1 MPYQLTSPDLDI
13 VLALVRG
20 ATLAEAGRRLGL
32 DASTVFRALQRIE
45 KGLGRRLFERSRAG
59 YLATELAQQFAQH
72 AERIE
77 AELEAA
83 RAQASVS
90 AGTVTGLVRI
100 TTTDTVLHGMVL
112 PALAP
117 LGRAHPGLSF
127 ELTATNELASLTRRD
142 ADIAVR
148 ATRQPPDHLI
158 GRRLGP
164 LRVAVFASR
173 ELLAA
178 AGVAPPR
185 DGGSV
190 APAALAALPWTAPD
204 EAMPDHPSVRWR
216 CRHLP
221 RVSPQYR
228 VNSIAGVVEV
238 IEGGL
243 GIGIISLMIG
253 RRSGRLVQLT
263 GALDECDTDLWL
275 LTHPES
281 RHLRRIATVV
291 AHLAGHVR
299 LDEQADERGGP
310 IKRIDKADR

>member
-1 MPYQLTSPDLDI
+1 MIASVQYAMPYQLSSPDLDI

-59 YLATELAQQFAQH
+59 YLPTELAQQFAQH

-77 AELEAA
+77 SELEAA
-83 RAQASVS
+83 RSHAALSAQ
-90 AGTVTGLVRI
+90 TVTGLVRI

-117 LGRAHPGLSF
+117 LGRRHPGLRF
-127 ELTATNELASLTRRD
+127 EMIATNELVSLTRRD

-164 LRVAVFASR
+164 LRVAVFAAR
-173 ELLAA
+173 ELVEA
-178 AGVAPPR
+178 AGVPVPAP
-185 DGGSV
+185 GGSFD
-190 APAALAALPWTAPD
+190 AAALSALPWIAPD
-204 EAMPDHPSVRWR
+204 EALPDHPSVRWR
-216 CRHLP
+216 RKHLP
-221 RVSPQYR
+221 RVAPQYG
-228 VNSIAGVVEV
+228 VNSIAGVVEAV
-238 IEGGL
+238 EAGL
-243 GIGIISLMIG
+243 GAGVVSLMMG
-253 RRSGRLVQLT
+253 RRSGRLVELT
-263 GALDECDTDLWL
+263 GPLEECQTDLWL

-291 AHLAGHVR
+291 SHLAEHVW
-299 LDEQADERGGP
+299 LDG
-310 IKRIDKADR
+310 

>member
-1 MPYQLTSPDLDI
+1 MLMPTPYQLSSPDLDI
-13 VLALVRG
+13 VLALVRCS
-20 ATLAEAGRRLGL
+20 TLAEAGRRLGL

-83 RAQASVS
+83 RAHASVT
-90 AGTVTGLVRI
+90 AGTVSGLVRI

-127 ELTATNELASLTRRD
+127 ELIATNELVSLTRRD

-173 ELLAA
+173 DLLAA
-178 AGVAPPR
+178 AGVSVPE
-185 DGGSV
+185 DGAGV
-190 APAALAALPWTAPD
+190 DLAALATLPWVAPD

-216 CRHLP
+216 RKHLP
-221 RVSPQYR
+221 RVAPQYR
-228 VNSIAGVVEV
+228 VNSIAGVVEA

-243 GIGIISLMIG
+243 GAGIVSLMIG
-253 RRSGRLVQLT
+253 RRSGKLVALS
-263 GALDECDTDLWL
+263 GPLDECETDLWL

-291 AHLAGHVR
+291 SHLAEHVR
-299 LDEQADERGGP
+299 LDE
-310 IKRIDKADR
+310 

>member
-1 MPYQLTSPDLDI
+1 MNMPYQLSSPDLDI

-45 KGLGRRLFERSRAG
+45 KGLGRRLFERSRSG

-83 RAQASVS
+83 RAHASVT
-90 AGTVTGLVRI
+90 AGTVSGLVRI

-112 PALAP
+112 PVLAP
-117 LGRAHPGLSF
+117 LGRRHPGLSF
-127 ELTATNELASLTRRD
+127 ELIATNELVSLTRRD

-158 GRRLGP
+158 GKCLGR
-164 LRVAVFASR
+164 LRVAVFVSR
-173 ELLAA
+173 ELAESAGVPVPEPGAPLDAA
-178 AGVAPPR
+178 AL
-185 DGGSV
+185 S
-190 APAALAALPWTAPD
+190 ALPWIAPD

-216 CRHLP
+216 RKHLP
-221 RVSPQYR
+221 RVTPQYR
-228 VNSIAGVVEV
+228 VNSIAGVVEAV
-238 IEGGL
+238 EAGL
-243 GIGIISLMIG
+243 GAGVVSLMMG
-253 RRSGRLVQLT
+253 RRSGSLVALS
-263 GALDECDTDLWL
+263 GPLDECETDLWL

-291 AHLAGHVR
+291 SHLAEHVR
-299 LDEQADERGGP
+299 LDD
-310 IKRIDKADR
+310 

>member
-1 MPYQLTSPDLDI
+1 MNIPYQLSSPDLDV

-59 YLATELAQQFAQH
+59 YLPTELAQQFAQH

-83 RAQASVS
+83 RAHASVS
-90 AGTVTGLVRI
+90 AGTVSGLVRI

-117 LGRAHPGLSF
+117 LGREHPGLSF
-127 ELTATNELASLTRRD
+127 ELIATNELVSLTRRD

-148 ATRQPPDHLI
+148 ATRHPPDHLI
-158 GRRLGP
+158 GKCLGP
-164 LRVAVFASR
+164 LRVAVFAAR
-173 ELLAA
+173 ELVEA
-178 AGVAPPR
+178 AGIAIPGH
-185 DGGSV
+185 GGAV
-190 APAALAALPWTAPD
+190 DLAALATLPWIAPD

-216 CRHLP
+216 RKHLP
-221 RVSPQYR
+221 RVAPQYR
-228 VNSIAGVVEV
+228 VNSIAGVLEGVEA
-238 IEGGL
+238 GL
-243 GIGIISLMIG
+243 GAGIVSLMIG
-253 RRSGRLVQLT
+253 RRSGKLVALT
-263 GALDECDTDLWL
+263 GTLDECDTDLWL

-291 AHLAGHVR
+291 SHLAEHVR
-299 LDEQADERGGP
+299 LDA
-310 IKRIDKADR
+310 